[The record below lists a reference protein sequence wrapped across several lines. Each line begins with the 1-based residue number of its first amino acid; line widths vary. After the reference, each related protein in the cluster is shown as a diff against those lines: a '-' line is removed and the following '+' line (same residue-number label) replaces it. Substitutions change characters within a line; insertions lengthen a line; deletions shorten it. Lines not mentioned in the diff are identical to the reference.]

1 MCREKIGF
9 TCYSALM
16 KQILLDQFTACYD
29 RNTWFVALK
38 NALDQV
44 TAKDAVWKPEG
55 VDNSIWEIVS
65 HLNYYNFAYVERF
78 KGVDYQY
85 PADDNDATFVA
96 GDATEEAWAAEVA
109 RLDSV
114 MTEFR
119 ELIAAAEENKF
130 DEPVSAT
137 NPAKWGMLI
146 SNINAHNAHHG
157 GQMVLLR
164 KMQGSWDR
172 AKGVS

>member
-1 MCREKIGF
+1 
-9 TCYSALM
+9 M
-16 KQILLDQFTACYD
+16 KQMLVKQFTACYD
-29 RNTWFVALK
+29 QNTWFVALK
-38 NALDQV
+38 NTLDGV
-44 TAKDAVWKPEG
+44 TAEDAAWKPEG
-55 VDNSIWEIVS
+55 VDNSIREIVS

-96 GDATEEAWAAEVA
+96 GDRTEAAWRAEVA
-109 RLDSV
+109 KLDSI

-119 ELIAAAEENKF
+119 DLISAADESKF

-137 NPAKWGMLI
+137 NQASWATLI

-157 GQMVLLR
+157 GQIVLLR

>member
-1 MCREKIGF
+1 
-9 TCYSALM
+9 M
-16 KQILLDQFTACYD
+16 KQILLEQFTACYD
-29 RNTWFVALK
+29 KNTWFVALK
-38 NALDQV
+38 NALDGV
-44 TAKDAVWKPEG
+44 TAEDASWKPAN

-96 GDATEEAWAAEVA
+96 GEATGEAWNAEIA
-109 RLDSV
+109 KLYAV

-119 ELIAAAEENKF
+119 DLVSDADESKF
-130 DEPVSAT
+130 SEPVSAS
-137 NPAKWGMLI
+137 NPASWATLI

-157 GQMVLLR
+157 GQIVLLR

>member
-1 MCREKIGF
+1 VTAKG
-9 TCYSALM
+9 
-16 KQILLDQFTACYD
+16 QLLEQFTACYD
-29 RNTWFVALK
+29 KNTWFVALK
-38 NALDQV
+38 NTLAGV
-44 TAKDAVWKPEG
+44 TAADAAWKPGG

-78 KGVDYQY
+78 KGIDYQY

-96 GDATEEAWAAEVA
+96 GDATEEAWKKEVA
-109 RLDSV
+109 KLDAV

-119 ELIAAAEENKF
+119 DLIINADDSKF

-137 NPAKWGMLI
+137 NPASWATLI

-157 GQMVLLR
+157 GQIVLLR

>member
-1 MCREKIGF
+1 MTIKD
-9 TCYSALM
+9 
-16 KQILLDQFTACYD
+16 LLLEQFTACYD
-29 RNTWFVALK
+29 ENTWFVALK
-38 NALDQV
+38 NTLEGL
-44 TAKDAVWKPEG
+44 TAEDAVWKPAG

-65 HLNYYNFAYVERF
+65 HLNYYNYAYVERF

-85 PADDNDATFVA
+85 PADDNDATFA
-96 GDATEEAWAAEVA
+96 GAEAVTDEAWAVEVA
-109 RLDSV
+109 RLTAI

-119 ELIAAAEENKF
+119 ELIASADDAKF

-137 NPAKWGMLI
+137 NQATWATLI

-157 GQMVLLR
+157 GQIVLIR

>member
-1 MCREKIGF
+1 
-9 TCYSALM
+9 M
-16 KQILLDQFTACYD
+16 KKDILIEQFNACYD
-29 RNTWFVALK
+29 KNTWFVALK
-38 NALDQV
+38 NTLAGV
-44 TAKDAVWKPEG
+44 TAADAAWKPGG

-96 GDATEEAWAAEVA
+96 GDATEEAWKAEVA
-109 RLDSV
+109 KLDAV

-119 ELIAAAEENKF
+119 DLIKNADDSKF

-137 NPAKWGMLI
+137 NPASWATLI

-157 GQMVLLR
+157 GQIVLLR

>member
-1 MCREKIGF
+1 MTAKG
-9 TCYSALM
+9 
-16 KQILLDQFTACYD
+16 QLLEQFTACYD
-29 RNTWFVALK
+29 KNTWFVALK
-38 NALDQV
+38 NTLAGV
-44 TAKDAVWKPEG
+44 TAADAAWKPGG

-78 KGVDYQY
+78 KGIDYQY

-96 GDATEEAWAAEVA
+96 GDTTEEAWKKEVA
-109 RLDSV
+109 KLDAV

-119 ELIAAAEENKF
+119 DLIINADDSKF

-137 NPAKWGMLI
+137 NPASWATLI

-157 GQMVLLR
+157 GQIVLLR

>member
-1 MCREKIGF
+1 MTAKG
-9 TCYSALM
+9 
-16 KQILLDQFTACYD
+16 QLLEQFTACYD
-29 RNTWFVALK
+29 KNTWFVALK
-38 NALDQV
+38 NTLAGV
-44 TAKDAVWKPEG
+44 TAADAAWKPGG

-78 KGVDYQY
+78 KGIDYQY

-96 GDATEEAWAAEVA
+96 GEATEEAWKKEVA
-109 RLDSV
+109 KLDAV

-119 ELIAAAEENKF
+119 DLIINADDSKF

-137 NPAKWGMLI
+137 NPASWATLI

-157 GQMVLLR
+157 GQIVLLR